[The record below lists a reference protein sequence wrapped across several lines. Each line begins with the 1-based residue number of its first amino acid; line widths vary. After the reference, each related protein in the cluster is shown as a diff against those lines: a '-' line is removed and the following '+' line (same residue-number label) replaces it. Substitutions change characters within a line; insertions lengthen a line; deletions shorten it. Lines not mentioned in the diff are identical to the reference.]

1 MFLKKIILRDW
12 KAYVDGRFEFPAP
25 TARKNV
31 VLIGA
36 PNGYGKTSLFEAMV
50 LGMFGR
56 YGLPLIAR
64 APMSGVE
71 DSKLTTTYN
80 HFLSGALHRR
90 ALDQGRASC
99 SVELE
104 FDDEE
109 DGPLI
114 VKRTWHFSTSG
125 TGAGQHRPQEEELIV
140 YEGHE
145 ARPVRIPPSERE
157 AGGNDYLQAYIA
169 RKLIPHTLA
178 TFFMFDG
185 EQVQALASRD
195 MAAQVRTGIE
205 GLLGIP
211 VLRELAE
218 DLRKYA
224 ANRRTGQGAASDEVI
239 KRIELELKVLGEDK
253 ADLISKLEGQSPE
266 IDALT
271 TKRDQLTRELGSFGS
286 GSVALLRDRQEQL
299 LRFKQERERIWGE
312 FGELL
317 INELPLALVGETLRE
332 KTRKQLKAEES
343 LAQWTADKTQ
353 VEGRVDKYMVAVETE
368 IDRVRPP
375 LNDEQ
380 QIDVC
385 KRVRQAL
392 NALWD
397 PPSRECADAIRHE
410 LLGPAE
416 RGQAIAHLEQIGGL
430 STAELSDLIDQAD
443 RYEKQIRG
451 LETEIAEVQGI
462 APHADAKVL
471 EIKEISARLEALN
484 RTRGGFQSRL
494 DAVEAEIG
502 SKRQELAR
510 YVKSR
515 HDAAPSLRRAE
526 RADTVAEAIDKI
538 VRDAIPGQV
547 KAVGNA
553 MTEAWLAMAH
563 KTLVKKV
570 DIDSACD
577 VRLLSSSGR
586 DTRDLD
592 LSAGEQQ
599 VFAQSLISAIANVS
613 GRSFPIIVDT
623 PLGRLDVKHRMG
635 VLKHFLSRSG
645 QVILLSTD
653 TEVVEQYYDAIRT
666 RVSKTYRVDHVDDGE
681 IGVSRP
687 VAGYFEEA

>member
-1 MFLKKIILRDW
+1 MYLKKISLRDW
-12 KAYVDGRFEFPAP
+12 KVYVDARFDLPSP

-31 VLIGA
+31 VIIGA
-36 PNGYGKTSLFEAMV
+36 PNGYGKTSLFEGIV

-64 APMSGVE
+64 APMSGAE

-80 HFLSGALHRR
+80 QFLTGALHRR
-90 ALDQGRASC
+90 AVDQGRTSC

-114 VKRTWHFSTSG
+114 VKRTWHFSASG
-125 TGAGQHRPQEEELIV
+125 NGVGQHRPQEEELIV
-140 YEGHE
+140 YEGHD
-145 ARPVRIPPSERE
+145 ARPVRVPPAERD

-211 VLRELAE
+211 VLRELGE

-224 ANRRTGQGAASDEVI
+224 AVRRMGQGAASDEVI
-239 KRIELELKVLGEDK
+239 KRIERELNARGEEQTELNAK
-253 ADLISKLEGQSPE
+253 LVDLTPE

-271 TKRDQLTRELGSFGS
+271 AKRDQITRELGSYGS

-317 INELPLALVGETLRE
+317 INELPLALVGESLRE
-332 KTRKQLKAEES
+332 KARMQLQAEEA
-343 LAQWTADKTQ
+343 LDQWKAGRAQ
-353 VEGRVDKYMVAVETE
+353 VEGRVDKYMIVVESEVAKVA
-368 IDRVRPP
+368 PP
-375 LNDEQ
+375 LNDAQ
-380 QIDVC
+380 RGDVC
-385 KRVRQAL
+385 TRVREAL
-392 NALWD
+392 KALWD
-397 PPSRECADAIRHE
+397 PPAQECADSIRHA
-410 LLGPAE
+410 LLGSAE
-416 RGQAIAHLEQIGGL
+416 RAQAIGYLQEIGGL
-430 STAELSDLIDQAD
+430 STAELSDLLDQAED
-443 RYEKQIRG
+443 YEKQIRA
-451 LETEIAEVQGI
+451 LEAEIAEVQGI
-462 APHADAKVL
+462 APQADAK
-471 EIKEISARLEALN
+471 IKEIKDIGSRLDALN
-484 RTRGGFQSRL
+484 RTKGGLQSTL
-494 DAVEAEIG
+494 EAVEAEIG

-515 HDAAPSLRRAE
+515 HDAAPSIRRAE
-526 RADTVAEAIDKI
+526 RADTVAESIDKI

-547 KAVGNA
+547 NAVGKA

-563 KTLVKKV
+563 KTLVKQV
-570 DIDSACD
+570 DIDSSCN
-577 VRLLSSSGR
+577 VKLLSTSGR
-586 DTRDLD
+586 DTRELD

-599 VFAQSLISAIANVS
+599 VFAQALISAIANVS
-613 GRSFPIIVDT
+613 GRDFPIIVDT

-653 TEVVEQYYDAIRT
+653 TEVVGQYYDAIRT
-666 RVSKTYRVDHVDDGE
+666 RISKTYRVDHVDDGE

-687 VAGYFEEA
+687 VVGYLEEA